1 MQTQITIKQAVQNF
15 EDRNLTKFKPTKK
28 FYETTKINRIRFGQL
43 VEGKKQMYVSELK
56 ALSEF
61 FNVPVTE
68 LI

>member
-43 VEGKKQMYVSELK
+43 VEGKKQMYASELK

-61 FNVPVTE
+61 FNVPITE

>member
-61 FNVPVTE
+61 FNVPITE

>member
-28 FYETTKINRIRFGQL
+28 FYETTNINSIRFGQL
-43 VEGKKQMYVSELK
+43 VEGKKQMYASELK